1 MFSGGRE
8 EIGAQL
14 NRLEQLQNNWEANV
28 EEIQSLSG
36 LIDKLEAIDKLFWWQ
51 RSRVKWLQ
59 DEDFNS
65 RPIVLEE
72 IKDAIFQMGGMK
84 ALGLDGFHGV
94 FYHSFWD
101 IIANDMNGL
110 V

>member
-28 EEIQSLSG
+28 EEIRSLSG

-72 IKDAIFQMGGMK
+72 IKDVIFQMGGMK
-84 ALGLDGFHGV
+84 ALGPDGFHGV

-101 IIANDMNGL
+101 IIVYDMNGL